1 MSNANWRG
9 IVGVIKPTYKS
20 GSLVDFIH
28 LLPDGV
34 GVVPLFIGAHEHT
47 ENEYF
52 RAMES
57 IIVGSANWRRLAL
70 ISFIRKVGP
79 HLWSAATRLKESWL
93 RPGKINIAYP

>member
-34 GVVPLFIGAHEHT
+34 GVVPLFIGAQEHT

-52 RAMES
+52 RAM
-57 IIVGSANWRRLAL
+57 
-70 ISFIRKVGP
+70 
-79 HLWSAATRLKESWL
+79 
-93 RPGKINIAYP
+93 